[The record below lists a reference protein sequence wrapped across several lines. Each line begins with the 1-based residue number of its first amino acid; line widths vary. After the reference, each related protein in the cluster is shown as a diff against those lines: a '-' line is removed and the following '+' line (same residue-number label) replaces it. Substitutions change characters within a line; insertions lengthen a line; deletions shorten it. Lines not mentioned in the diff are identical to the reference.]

1 MPRSR
6 RTPALLGALLLA
18 HLLIASTSQA
28 QVVSFATLKPGSL
41 YHTMGT
47 VIAKL
52 ITEKTNIRML
62 VQPYGS
68 GAAGMFAV
76 NQGDASFVFS
86 DVNDAIFAVGGRGI
100 YKGRATPN
108 LRLAARIRAVP
119 VGLFVRK
126 NSSIRTMRDFRGK
139 RLPARYPAFPNAI
152 ALINGILAASGM
164 TYADV
169 VKIPTPSLIP
179 AVNDFMAG
187 KMDAGFFA
195 VSGPKVAEANQSVG
209 GVRFIPV
216 PNTPSALAA
225 MRKIRPEY
233 YIQTV
238 QPAPFRPGIVGP
250 TPLLTFDQVIG
261 VGKDVPDRIV
271 YTVLKTIAENKKAL
285 VAGFKGF
292 GGFIPQRMGKTF
304 SGLEHHPAA
313 VKLLRDKGYW
323 KN

>member
-1 MPRSR
+1 MPRLR
-6 RTPALLGALLLA
+6 RTLGLLGALLLA
-18 HLLIASTSQA
+18 HLLIASTSHA
-28 QVVSFATLKPGSL
+28 QVVSFASLKPGSL
-41 YHTMGT
+41 YHTMAT
-47 VIAKL
+47 VIAKVV
-52 ITEKTNIRML
+52 TEKTNLRML

-68 GAAGMFAV
+68 GAASMSAV
-76 NQGDASFVFS
+76 NQGDAAFVFA
-86 DVNDAIFAVGGRGI
+86 DVNDAIFSVGGRGI
-100 YKGRATPN
+100 YKGRSTPN

-119 VGLFVRK
+119 VGLFVKK
-126 NSSIRTMRDFRGK
+126 NSSIRKMTDFKGK
-139 RLPARYPAFPNAI
+139 RLPAKYPAFPNGI
-152 ALINGILAASGM
+152 ALMNGILASSGM

-169 VKIPTPSLIP
+169 VEVPTVSLIP

-216 PNTPSALAA
+216 PNTPRALAA
-225 MRKIRPEY
+225 IRTVRPEY
-233 YIQTV
+233 YIMTV

-261 VGKDVPDRIV
+261 VGKKVPDHIV

-285 VAGFKGF
+285 VGGFKGF
-292 GGFIPQRMGKTF
+292 GGFIPSRMGKQF
-304 SGLEHHPAA
+304 SGLVHHPAA
-313 VKLLRDKGYW
+313 AKFLRDKGYW